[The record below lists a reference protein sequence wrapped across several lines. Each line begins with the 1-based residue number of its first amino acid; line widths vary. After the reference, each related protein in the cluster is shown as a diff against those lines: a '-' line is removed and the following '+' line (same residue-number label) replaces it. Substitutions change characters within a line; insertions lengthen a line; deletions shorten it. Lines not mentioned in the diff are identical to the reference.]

1 VRRAGAAAAA
11 LASILSAAPASA
23 QGPAQPPG
31 PYVVDLRLATSGV
44 PDITTLVPLPAGSA
58 LPTRGRG
65 FDAGVHV
72 YAGRLGPARLGV
84 GATLLNVRA
93 RDVSAEVDL
102 RSLGPQLSF
111 NFGTREGWSYLSA
124 GGGVSEVIVKTV
136 GAASVRR
143 ETGRVLTI
151 DAGAGAR
158 WFLTGRVGVG
168 FDLRFR
174 RLSSA
179 DAMPSSMVFG
189 ASVGIAVR

>member
-1 VRRAGAAAAA
+1 MRPAGAAVVA

-23 QGPAQPPG
+23 QGAPQPPG

-44 PDITTLVPLPAGSA
+44 PAIAAPVPLPAGIVF
-58 LPTRGRG
+58 PTRGSG
-65 FDAGVHV
+65 FEAGVHV
-72 YAGRLGPARLGV
+72 YAGRFGSARLGW

-102 RSLGPQLSF
+102 RSLAPQLSF

-124 GGGVSEVIVKTV
+124 GAGLTEVIAKTL
-136 GAASVRR
+136 GEASVRR
-143 ETGRVLTI
+143 EPGRVLTI

-168 FDLRFR
+168 FDFRFR

-179 DAMPSSMVFG
+179 DAMPSAMVFG
-189 ASVGIAVR
+189 ASVGISVR